1 MLFGQTNLNL
11 GCRCIEIGA
20 NFLAFRFKYS
30 GILSRHDMTR
40 ISVIVTDIIGIC
52 FVNKPYIF
60 NLKYAAAPLALS
72 LALMSTPSFAQ
83 EDASAPKAEEAST
96 SNGLIVV
103 TGSRITRANLELSS
117 PVNVIGAEEI
127 QFRQPTSIEDVLRQ
141 LPGSVPGIGSAV
153 NNGSNG
159 TATFNLRGLG
169 ANRNL
174 VLINSRRLVPSG
186 TGGVV
191 DLNLLP
197 VALLER
203 AEVLTGGASSVYG
216 ADAITGVL
224 NFITKRNF
232 TGLQLDA
239 SYGLTERG
247 DGQSLKT
254 DLTIGADLDNG
265 RGNVA
270 LSIGYT
276 NTKPV
281 LQGNRA
287 ISTFSRSSAT
297 GAAQGS
303 PTAVPASILFPLT
316 GAFNPGTGTITG
328 PALSDFNFN
337 PLNVFQ
343 TPLRR
348 YNVFAQAR
356 YEVSDAVEVFTEA
369 SFTRTDVQQRIAPSG
384 TFFNNLRVPL
394 NNQFLTPAQSLQLC
408 TASVGIA
415 GGLPAGTNCATAIA
429 AGTEV
434 LTQIGRRF
442 TEAGPRLTNFV
453 GNTFQITGGAR
464 GAINE
469 NLDWQVSAQYGQA
482 DFTNTQSGQGLTS
495 RLQQSLR
502 GCPTGSSTGCVPI
515 NIFGGNGSIT
525 PDAFNFINVRT
536 FSFAQSKLTTVE
548 GSVSGD
554 LGFSSP
560 FSDDNVGIAVGA
572 EYRRYTASSGGDS
585 ASATAGEVLGAG
597 APALPLSGS
606 YSSKEVYAEVNVPL
620 VTDRP
625 FFHSL
630 TLEGG
635 FRYSDYSTT
644 GGSSTYKIGGSWA
657 PIEDIKFRGVYS
669 RSVRSPNIGELFQP
683 QVQGLNNL
691 TTDPCQG
698 TSAAVAIRGA
708 NFPALC
714 QAQVAAGQFGNI
726 PIPAAGQIVQTTGGN
741 LNLSPEVA
749 NTYTLGVVLE
759 PRVLSGLALTA
770 DYFNIKIDGAISAPA
785 VLDVINGCFSPT
797 NTSAS
802 NPSCLAIQRNPLTGG
817 LSGPTDG
824 SFRGVFRGQTNQ
836 GIIETSGIDIG
847 LNYRSDLGPVNLTIN
862 SNITYTI
869 ENLFQATPVS
879 INRECVGYYSVSC
892 GNPQPEWQWNVR
904 TTVGFASGTDVSL
917 FWRHLG
923 GVNVEPVAPTP
934 QVFGGVPTTGGP
946 ATVFAAYR
954 SIPSYDYFDLS
965 FRQSIGDNLQFTLT
979 AQNLFD
985 KDAPDVGN
993 TIGGTGPNSGNTF
1006 PSVYDALGRRYTAA
1020 IRLKF

>member
-1 MLFGQTNLNL
+1 VKKNST
-11 GCRCIEIGA
+11 
-20 NFLAFRFKYS
+20 FLS
-30 GILSRHDMTR
+30 
-40 ISVIVTDIIGIC
+40 
-52 FVNKPYIF
+52 
-60 NLKYAAAPLALS
+60 LKGGAAPLVLGFAL
-72 LALMSTPSFAQ
+72 LGAPAFAQ
-83 EDASAPKAEEAST
+83 EAPEEEAAVAPADE
-96 SNGLIVV
+96 IVV
-103 TGSRITRANLELSS
+103 TGSRIARANLELSS
-117 PVNVIGAEEI
+117 PVNVIGQEEI

-141 LPGSVPGIGSAV
+141 LPGSVPGIGAAV

-169 ANRNL
+169 SNRNL

-191 DLNLLP
+191 DLNILP

-203 AEVLTGGASSVYG
+203 SEVLTGGASSVYG

-239 SYGLTERG
+239 SYGITERG
-247 DGQSLKT
+247 DGQSLKA
-254 DLTIGADLDNG
+254 DLTIGADIDGG

-270 LSIGYT
+270 LSVGYT
-276 NTKPV
+276 NTRPV
-281 LQGNRA
+281 LQGNRDVGLFA
-287 ISTFSRSSAT
+287 RGSACT
-297 GAAQGS
+297 PAQITAGCAAATVGAAQGS
-303 PTAVPASILFPLT
+303 PTATPASILFPLS
-316 GAFNPGTGTITG
+316 GRFDPATGTIATD
-328 PALSDFNFN
+328 ALSDFNFN

-348 YNVFAQAR
+348 YNIFGQAR
-356 YEVSDAVEVFTEA
+356 YEVTDAIEVFTEA
-369 SFTRTDVQQRIAPSG
+369 SYTRTDVQQRIAPSG

-394 NNQFLTPAQSLQLC
+394 NNQFLTPAQRTQLC

-415 GGLPAGTNCATAIA
+415 GGLPAGTDCVAAIA

-453 GNTFQITGGAR
+453 GNTFQIVAGAR
-464 GAINE
+464 GKLTDSLN
-469 NLDWQVSAQYGQA
+469 WQLSGQYGQA
-482 DFTNTQSGQGLTS
+482 DFTNAQSGQGLSS
-495 RLQQSLR
+495 RLQQALR
-502 GCPTGSSTGCVPI
+502 ACPTGSASGCVPI
-515 NIFGGNGSIT
+515 NIFGADGTLT
-525 PDAFNFINVRT
+525 PAMFNFLNVRT
-536 FSFAQSKLTTVE
+536 FNFAQSKLSSFE
-548 GSVSGD
+548 GSISGD

-560 FSDDNVGIAVGA
+560 FSEEPVGIAVGA

-585 ASATAGEVLGAG
+585 ASSTAGEVLGAG
-597 APALPLSGS
+597 APALPVSGQ

-635 FRYSDYSTT
+635 YRYSDYSTT
-644 GGSSTYKIGGSWA
+644 GGSSTYKVGGSWA
-657 PIEDIKFRGVYS
+657 PIEDVKFRGVYS

-698 TSAAVAIRGA
+698 TVAAVTARGA

-714 QAQVAAGQFGNI
+714 QSQVAAGQFGNI
-726 PIPAAGQIVQTTGGN
+726 PAPAAGQIVQTTGGN
-741 LNLSPEVA
+741 PNLDPEVA
-749 NTYTLGVVLE
+749 NTYTFGVVLE
-759 PRVLSGLALTA
+759 PQPIPGLSFTA
-770 DYFNIKIDGAISAPA
+770 DYFNIKVKGAVSAPSVA
-785 VLDVINGCFSPT
+785 DVVNGCFSAVSIP
-797 NTSAS
+797 AA
-802 NPSCLAIQRNPLTGG
+802 CAAIQRNPLTGS

-824 SFRGVFRGQTNQ
+824 SFRGVFRGASNLGT
-836 GIIETSGIDIG
+836 IETSGVDIG
-847 LNYRSDLGPVNLTIN
+847 LNYRRDVGPVNLSVS
-862 SNITYTI
+862 SNVTYTI
-869 ENLFQATPVS
+869 ENLFQATPTS

-904 TTVGFASGTDVSL
+904 ATVGFEGGSDLSL
-917 FWRHLG
+917 LWRHLDS
-923 GVNVEPVAPTP
+923 VEVEPLAPTP
-934 QVFGGVPTTGGP
+934 QVFGGQPTTGGP
-946 ATVFAAYR
+946 ANIVGAYR

-965 FRQSIGDNLQFTLT
+965 YRQSIGDNLQLTFTV
-979 AQNLFD
+979 QNMFD
-985 KDAPDVGN
+985 KDPPDVGN

-1006 PSVYDALGRRYTAA
+1006 PSVYDALGRRFTAA
-1020 IRLKF
+1020 VRLKF